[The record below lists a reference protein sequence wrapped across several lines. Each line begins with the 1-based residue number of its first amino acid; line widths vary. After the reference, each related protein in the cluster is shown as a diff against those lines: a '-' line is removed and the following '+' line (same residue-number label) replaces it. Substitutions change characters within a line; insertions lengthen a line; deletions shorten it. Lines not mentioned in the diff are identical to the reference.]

1 MPPGDQIMWKAIRAA
16 LGAITNALSMTTSM
30 FANGLWWMD
39 RTVTNTWNWIARST
53 SGTNY
58 RPAPVHDAERHVDA
72 IVERAPEPVTPA
84 DDMADRGRQV
94 RSAATRILCGD
105 RTAGADLPSDVRLW
119 LLALD
124 KPDLRIVLAASDTM
138 IGRHAS
144 GDVCIKGTGG
154 RPVPTPDVERDLLTI
169 KRREEALTR
178 DISAQERQHLED
190 LLAVRSTRAMEA
202 LDEPDVDEPQAVPAP
217 RLVA

>member
-1 MPPGDQIMWKAIRAA
+1 MWKAIRAA
-16 LGAITNALSMTTSM
+16 LEAITNALSMTTSM

-72 IVERAPEPVTPA
+72 IVERAPEYVPA
-84 DDMADRGRQV
+84 VGDMADRGRQV

-105 RTAGADLPSDVRLW
+105 RSAGVDLPSDVRLW

-124 KPDLRIVLAASDTM
+124 KPDLRTVLAASDTM

-144 GDVCIKGTGG
+144 GDVCIKGTGS
-154 RPVPTPDVERDLLTI
+154 RPVPTPDVERDLATI
-169 KRREEALTR
+169 RRRDEALTR
-178 DISAQERQHLED
+178 GISAHQRQHLED
-190 LLAVRSTRAMEA
+190 LLAVRATREFEG
-202 LDEPDVDEPQAVPAP
+202 LDEPEVDEPEAVPAP